1 MGAADFSKIKMGENF
16 LHSLTNPFKR
26 LLIGF
31 KAPLGLRYYFAD
43 DFFTSNSIG
52 LFIIVSSFYLFGFL
66 CA

>member
-1 MGAADFSKIKMGENF
+1 MGAADFSKIKMGKNF

-43 DFFTSNSIG
+43 DFLLAIR
-52 LFIIVSSFYLFGFL
+52 
-66 CA
+66 

>member
-43 DFFTSNSIG
+43 DLAITIG
-52 LFIIVSSFYLFGFL
+52 LFIIVSGFYLFGFL